1 MHQSDEVRAH
11 ARSRARAIGL
21 DTRGPRR
28 EEECVSIDARGGDA
42 HAMVRDKAGRGPTRI
57 LRVVACPALFGVAHA
72 GKAAEEAAARRTD
85 AAERLHHK
93 REYFELLDFESVV
106 VIAAHLSDVPL
117 ARGVVKRPVSG
128 KTARI
133 GTKNYAVEK
142 LESVAEGKL
151 VSNGSWTAAMAGRAT
166 PHRVGIFER

>member
-1 MHQSDEVRAH
+1 MQAH

-72 GKAAEEAAARRTD
+72 GKAAEEAASRRTD

-93 REYFELLDFESVV
+93 REYFELFDFESVCESASRRY
-106 VIAAHLSDVPL
+106 IHGQTDGSF
-117 ARGVVKRPVSG
+117 
-128 KTARI
+128 I
-133 GTKNYAVEK
+133 GQVNFQR
-142 LESVAEGKL
+142 S
-151 VSNGSWTAAMAGRAT
+151 
-166 PHRVGIFER
+166 